1 MTVDACTFS
10 DSESRKSRGVARFRK
25 MATMPNVEERRN
37 TLRCPIIRIDVEIF
51 CSVDLMLPYRFAT
64 ARLILRPIAAADA
77 PPIFAGY
84 TQDPEVVRFLIWRPH
99 RSIADTEAY
108 ISGCISEPSDQSR
121 SYVV

>member
-1 MTVDACTFS
+1 
-10 DSESRKSRGVARFRK
+10 

-77 PPIFAGY
+77 PSIFAGCLPGANSANAAPGSSNDVA
-84 TQDPEVVRFLIWRPH
+84 TAAASNPLQNPITPPSSPTAFGL
-99 RSIADTEAY
+99 RS
-108 ISGCISEPSDQSR
+108 PR
-121 SYVV
+121 LR